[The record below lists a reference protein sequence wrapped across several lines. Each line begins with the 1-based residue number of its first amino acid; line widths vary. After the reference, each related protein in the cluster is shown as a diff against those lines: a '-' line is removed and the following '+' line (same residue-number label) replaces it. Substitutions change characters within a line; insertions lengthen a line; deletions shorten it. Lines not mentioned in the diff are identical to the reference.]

1 MVVQRGNAPRSFAYQ
16 ANALLLSYGTDLN
29 WRKASVVR
37 RPPHERILF
46 SRQVQPAY
54 ICLPSKLAARVGL
67 APTPCGLTNRCA
79 TLTPPGNGA
88 AGRIP
93 TCIVP
98 IRSRMPM
105 CSTTAALQ
113 NWSAWQELHLRS
125 PGPKPGALAT
135 TLHADRNW
143 RIRRDL
149 HPQPSRRQRAAP
161 LIELRVRNGGKRW

>member
-1 MVVQRGNAPRSFAYQ
+1 MSGSCFRDRCSQLISA
-16 ANALLLSYGTDLN
+16 
-29 WRKASVVR
+29 
-37 RPPHERILF
+37 
-46 SRQVQPAY
+46 
-54 ICLPSKLAARVGL
+54 CLPKLAARVGL
-67 APTPCGLTNRCA
+67 APTPCGLTNRRA

-149 HPQPSRRQRAAP
+149 HPQPSRRQRVAP
-161 LIELRVRNGGKRW
+161 LIELRIQNGGKCWYRASRRFRPCLMTPDLQSGGRITSLNW